1 MGELAGVAAAIVW
14 ASTNI
19 VLRGQSVRLG
29 AVTVNAWRAL
39 FAALSF
45 AVIFL
50 LTRQPADLVAIPGYS
65 LAALLTS
72 VVLGMV
78 IGDALQLIAMTW
90 IGVARAMP
98 ISACFPLFTVVI
110 AATFLDE
117 RITPRILL
125 GAVLVIC
132 GVVLLA
138 LPQTPREPVGIR
150 AEKQRQEPA
159 VTARR
164 HWQGVALALLAA
176 VCWSLS
182 TSLTRV
188 AVREIDVITANTLR
202 LPFSALVSL
211 LFVFAGGLREGRGFG
226 SLSPRAFGRR
236 SFAIIALA
244 GMAGTA
250 GGGFL
255 YLSAVALAG
264 AAKTA
269 VLSSSAP
276 VFGLLGAV
284 IFLHERPGLRGVL
297 GTLVA
302 IVGIILVV

>member
-39 FAALSF
+39 FAALCF
-45 AVIFL
+45 AAIFL
-50 LTRQPADLVAIPGYS
+50 FTREPADLLAIPGRP

-78 IGDALQLIAMTW
+78 IGDALQLVAMTW

-98 ISACFPLFTVVI
+98 IGASFPLFTVII

-125 GAVLVIC
+125 GALLVIC

-138 LPQTPREPVGIR
+138 LPQTPREPVGLR
-150 AEKQRQEPA
+150 AEKHRQQPA
-159 VTARR
+159 VTVRR

-176 VCWSLS
+176 VCWSIS

-188 AVREIDVITANTLR
+188 AVREIDVITANAIR

-211 LFVFAGGLREGRGFG
+211 FFVFAGGLRERRGFA
-226 SLSPRAFGRR
+226 SLSPRRFGRR

-244 GMAGTA
+244 GVVGTA

-284 IFLHERPGLRGVL
+284 VFLRERPGLRGIV
-297 GTLVA
+297 GTLAA
-302 IVGIILVV
+302 IMGIILVV